1 MQGRILRLESRILR
15 LDSRDP
21 ILESRVLCLES
32 RDPLLENRHLILH
45 ILAYAAIP
53 RLEIVAPLHAL
64 LVAPVRMVA
73 GFLLE
78 AVLALHRLAADPAAE
93 LLGLLAA
100 AHDLGLH
107 PLERLAVLLAPRDGQ
122 QQQKRR
128 QQRRHLLAR
137 AAGARGCAEGEGE
150 GN

>member
-107 PLERLAVLLAPRDGQ
+107 PLERLTVLLAPRDGQ

-128 QQRRHLLAR
+128 QQRHLLAR
-137 AAGARGCAEGEGE
+137 GPRARGAVRSGEGD
-150 GN
+150 

>member
-100 AHDLGLH
+100 AHGSKGLGVSPIGL
-107 PLERLAVLLAPRDGQ
+107 PCIP
-122 QQQKRR
+122 
-128 QQRRHLLAR
+128 
-137 AAGARGCAEGEGE
+137 ARGGGVSVSR
-150 GN
+150 